1 MEGVFLRMQ
10 SPIYNGLKVS
20 TNQMR
25 RKKIHGFLNH
35 WQLYTLLIIPILYV
49 FVFSYLPMYGIQI
62 AFKQYNFSDGIWNSP
77 WVGDK
82 WFKMFFASSQFG
94 RLLGN
99 TLGISVYSL
108 FASFIPPII
117 LAIALNE
124 MRCIP
129 LKKTVQMVSYM
140 PHFLS
145 TVVIC
150 GILQQVLSLNGMA
163 NNFLATIGFDRIQF
177 LGKPELFKHLYVW
190 SGVWQNVGYNSI
202 IYIAALAGIS
212 PELHEAAKVD
222 GANIWQRIWNV
233 DVPGI
238 MPTAVIMLIMRSGSI
253 LSVGFEKVFLLQNS
267 LNMRSSDVISTYVY
281 RLGRVNMEY
290 SFSTAV
296 GLFQSV
302 VSLTLMC
309 IVNGISRRVSET
321 SLW

>member
-1 MEGVFLRMQ
+1 MNTVSPLSQTDASSSRKRQRQKNLR
-10 SPIYNGLKVS
+10 S
-20 TNQMR
+20 
-25 RKKIHGFLNH
+25 FLNH
-35 WQLYTLLIIPILYV
+35 WQLYTLLIVPVLYV
-49 FVFSYLPMYGIQI
+49 FIFSYVPMYGIQI
-62 AFKQYNFSDGIWNSP
+62 AFKQYNFNDGIWHSP
-77 WVGDK
+77 WVGAK
-82 WFKMFFASSQFG
+82 WFKMFFSSPQFM

-99 TLGISVYSL
+99 TLGISIYSL

-124 MRCIP
+124 MRCAP
-129 LKKTVQMVSYM
+129 FKKTVQMVSYI

-150 GILQQVLSLNGMA
+150 GILQQVLSLNGMV
-163 NNFLATIGFDRIQF
+163 NNLLSNIGIDRIQF

-190 SGVWQNVGYNSI
+190 SGIWQNVGYNSI

-233 DVPGI
+233 DIPGI
-238 MPTAVIMLIMRSGSI
+238 LPTAVIMLIMRSGHI
-253 LSVGFEKVFLLQNS
+253 LSVGFEKVFLLQNP
-267 LNMRSSDVISTYVY
+267 LNMRTSDVISTYVY
-281 RLGRVNMEY
+281 RLGMVNMEY

-296 GLFQSV
+296 GLFQSII
-302 VSLTLMC
+302 SLALMC
-309 IVNGISRRVSET
+309 MVNGISRRVSET